1 MTKFDAMHLL
11 AHRFITDMANDLGIA
26 ETTWHRL
33 ADPLPENRV
42 NEIIGLASRRGTKI
56 PKEYIYE

>member
-1 MTKFDAMHLL
+1 MTKLDAMHLL
-11 AHRFITDMANDLGIA
+11 GHRFITNMANDMGISA
-26 ETTWHRL
+26 VTWHRMS
-33 ADPLPENRV
+33 DPLPENRV